1 MMKRKMKKVIS
12 LGLIG
17 SFSFFT
23 MTSCSTQVNLL
34 SWGPFSEPQEIQSSY
49 HGQISQFVSKVRPRP
64 GNPDSHYLL
73 ARYYQQGGE
82 HEKAIEEFQKVILI
96 EPRHVQAHNEMGVS
110 YDHLKDYARAV
121 ESYQRALLSNP
132 DLDYVLNNLGYSYL
146 LQGNP
151 DEAIPVIQK
160 AIFLNGREGKFHNNL
175 GLAYAVKGDLD
186 QALAEFKLAGDESK
200 AHFNIAQFYHQRG
213 LYRIAQFHYSQALS
227 LDPSFHHA
235 KIASQGIDALARIFQ
250 PPTKEEEKGMA
261 EEGTAQEAMLP
272 PDEQAARGMAVSS
285 TPEMQVPVPVPPES
299 GRVLLSAVDSEWLAR
314 GQEDLGA
321 LTAEL
326 NPVFPPAPKTEPA
339 PPSSVPAVKE
349 KNSSL
354 KKAEV
359 EVSNG
364 NGVNGMARKVSSH
377 LQKNGVPVRRVTNA
391 NHYNYRQTLIF
402 YQNGYQE
409 AAVQVADQIPGLQ
422 NLEEQKKF
430 DRANINVKVIIGKDI
445 LSVPELKGGGKS

>member
-73 ARYYQQGGE
+73 AGYYQQGGE

-186 QALAEFKLAGDESK
+186 QALAEFKLGGDESK

-235 KIASQGIDALARIFQ
+235 KIASQVIDALARIFQ
-250 PPTKEEEKGMA
+250 PLPQEEETG
-261 EEGTAQEAMLP
+261 
-272 PDEQAARGMAVSS
+272 EQQA
-285 TPEMQVPVPVPPES
+285 PVPVPPES
-299 GRVLLSAVDSEWLAR
+299 GRVLLSAVDSEWLTR

-354 KKAEV
+354 KKAGV

-377 LQKNGVPVRRVTNA
+377 LQENGVPVRRVTNA